1 MFDYL
6 IAVAVALVGLVVV
19 YTMFTMIDQ
28 KEVVVT
34 KAVKPASPKKAAAKV
49 ATKAERKAQ
58 REEDDIIAK
67 ELALATSG
75 MHADKRKATITTLD
89 EYRTSKKDKQEARKS
104 ASGPV
109 ATVFSAKQVEQD
121 KEQGFA
127 VVKRQEAPKKR
138 EASPADVEAISQKEA
153 LDRKLGQFFR
163 ASAKKGKGGKKDFLG
178 DDKPSTEGGKVVIK
192 GSIGGGR
199 TW

>member
-1 MFDYL
+1 MLDYV
-6 IAVAVALVGLVVV
+6 IAVAVALIGLVVV
-19 YTMFTMIDQ
+19 YTMFTMIDS

-34 KAVKPASPKKAAAKV
+34 KVAKPAAPKKAAPAK

-58 REEDDIIAK
+58 REEDEIIAK
-67 ELALATSG
+67 EVALATSG

-89 EYRTSKKDKQEARKS
+89 EYRSNKKDKQEARKT

-109 ATVFSAKQVEQD
+109 QTAFSPKQVEQD

-127 VVKRQEAPKKR
+127 VVKRVEVKKR
-138 EASPADVEAISQKEA
+138 ETSPAEVEAISQKEA

-163 ASAKKGKGGKKDFLG
+163 ASAKKGKGGKKDFLAK
-178 DDKPSTEGGKVVIK
+178 DEPTTEGGKVVIK
-192 GSIGGGR
+192 GAIGGGR